1 MKNIISQLIDDF
13 HERKLPEPVARDRKF
28 SEIQGK
34 ADVVIG
40 MRRSGKTWFC
50 YQKIQELITSGT
62 KKEEILYLNFED
74 DRLLDFTVHDF
85 QKILDIYFGKY
96 PEHRDTR
103 CKFFFDEIQR
113 IDQWEMFIRRL
124 LDTENLQIFITG
136 SSSKLLGSEISTTLR
151 GRSLP
156 IEIFPF
162 SFEEFLKFHGLFS
175 DRPKTFGANTA
186 SILRKAVND
195 YLEVGG
201 FPEIQKLDRELR
213 IEVLQGYIDSVLLK
227 DIVERHKVSNVHVLK
242 HLVRH
247 IMNSSGGQFSV
258 NKFYNT
264 MKSMSIKCT
273 KNSLYEYLDHLTDAF
288 LFYKVPIHSRSEKS
302 RLINPA
308 KIYTID
314 TGLLNAMT
322 FRNSNN
328 YGPLLET
335 MVFMHLRRCGYD
347 TEYVSTKDGHEAD
360 FFARHRI
367 SGETQLIQV
376 CWDMSDKKTF
386 ERELRGLKSAMDE
399 LSLSTGTLITWDDET
414 TIEDKIK
421 VIPIWKWLVG
431 NGESRGHDP
440 I

>member
-13 HERKLPEPVARDRKF
+13 HERKLPEPVTRDRKF

-62 KKEEILYLNFED
+62 KKKEILYLNFED

-136 SSSKLLGSEISTTLR
+136 SSSKLLGSEIATTLR

-162 SFEEFLKFHGLFS
+162 SFEEFLRFHGLFT

-186 SILRKAVND
+186 PILRKAIND

-201 FPEIQKLDRELR
+201 FPEVQKLDRDLR

-227 DIVERHKVSNVHVLK
+227 DIIERHKVSNVHVLK

-347 TEYVSTKDGHEAD
+347 VEYVSTKDGHEAD
-360 FFARHRI
+360 FFARHKI

-386 ERELRGLKSAMDE
+386 ERELRGLKSAMNE
-399 LSLSTGTLITWDDET
+399 HSLSTGTLITWDDET
-414 TIEDKIK
+414 IIENKIK
-421 VIPIWKWLVG
+421 VIPIWKWTLGV
-431 NGESRGHDP
+431 
-440 I
+440 

>member
-1 MKNIISQLIDDF
+1 MKNVISQLIDDF
-13 HERKLPEPVARDRKF
+13 HERKLPELVTRTQEF
-28 SEIQGK
+28 SEVRGK

-50 YQKIQELITSGT
+50 YQKIIELIASGI

-74 DRLLDFTVHDF
+74 DRLLEFNVNNF
-85 QKILDIYFGKY
+85 QEILDVYFGKY
-96 PEHRDTR
+96 PEHRNGR
-103 CKFFFDEIQR
+103 CYFFFDEIQR

-136 SSSKLLGSEISTTLR
+136 SSSKLLGSEIATSLR

-162 SFEEFLKFHGLFS
+162 SFEEFVKFHGLFPGS
-175 DRPKTFGANTA
+175 PKTFGANTA
-186 SILRKAVND
+186 SVLRKAVKD

-201 FPEIQKLDRELR
+201 FPEIQKLDRNLR

-227 DIVERHKVSNVHVLK
+227 DIIERHKVSNILVLK

-258 NKFYNT
+258 NKFFNT

-322 FRNSNN
+322 FRNSYN
-328 YGPLLET
+328 YGQLLET
-335 MVFMHLRRCGYD
+335 MVFMHLRRGGYD
-347 TEYVSTKDGHEAD
+347 AEYVNTKDGREAD
-360 FFARHRI
+360 FLARHRI
-367 SGETQLIQV
+367 SGETQLVQV
-376 CWDMSDKKTF
+376 CWEMSDKKTF

-399 LSLSTGTLITWDDET
+399 LSLSTGTLITWDDE
-414 TIEDKIK
+414 IDMENKIK
-421 VIPIWKWLVG
+421 VIPIWKYLFK
-431 NGESRGHDP
+431 
-440 I
+440 